1 MKTNTHTFHCTL
13 QGRGGHGAM
22 PHETMDPIA
31 AAAWL
36 IPLLEDA
43 AAAQGAA
50 ICWQQVHG
58 GSRFNIIPEQ
68 LRLQGV
74 LRTGP
79 HTAAGCE
86 EQLGRAAR
94 LAAQALRV
102 HCSLQFEGEGH

>member
-1 MKTNTHTFHCTL
+1 
-13 QGRGGHGAM
+13 M
-22 PHETMDPIA
+22 PHETMDPIV

-36 IPLLEDA
+36 IPLLEEA

-58 GSRFNIIPEQ
+58 GTRFNIIPEQ

-79 HTAAGCE
+79 DTAAGCE
-86 EQLGRAAR
+86 EPLRRAAQR
-94 LAAQALRV
+94 AAQALRV
-102 HCSLQFEGEGH
+102 QCSLQFEGEGQ